1 MFGMMKIPI
10 CLCAK
15 FFKPLFR
22 FKPMFH
28 SQVGAKSFII
38 PNDKDI
44 YCVPCF
50 EDKVLLIIVKSDG
63 DGDCDGDGDGAEVH
77 TDIGRQF
84 QSMHYNEVKY
94 CAGLGFWISEIF
106 GALGCNYSRCLQ
118 NHLLSS

>member
-1 MFGMMKIPI
+1 MVVFGMMIIPI

-50 EDKVLLIIVKSDG
+50 EDKVLFMAMAILIADKG
-63 DGDCDGDGDGAEVH
+63 CDKMHKVSRSFNNGGSN
-77 TDIGRQF
+77 F
-84 QSMHYNEVKY
+84 QRR
-94 CAGLGFWISEIF
+94 
-106 GALGCNYSRCLQ
+106 ALAQ
-118 NHLLSS
+118 VTLLFSF